1 MRLTVE
7 EVESV
12 AQAVELGVLLCS
24 EEPLKDTL
32 LVAQSV
38 GESEGLALRVPL
50 LVLLPHWLSDA
61 TALALNVGERE
72 AELQAVSERVPEE
85 LAQWVADKED
95 VGVGMEARG
104 EGESVRVEDAVTESE
119 PL

>member
-1 MRLTVE
+1 VWLTVE

-50 LVLLPHWLSDA
+50 LVLLPHWLPE
-61 TALALNVGERE
+61 ALALALGPEEVE
-72 AELQAVSERVPEE
+72 AEMQAVPERVPEV
-85 LAQWVADKED
+85 LAQWEADKED
-95 VGVGMEARG
+95 VGVGMEA
-104 EGESVRVEDAVTESE
+104 
-119 PL
+119 

>member
-1 MRLTVE
+1 MWLTVE

-50 LVLLPHWLSDA
+50 LVLLPHWLPE
-61 TALALNVGERE
+61 ALALALGPEEVE
-72 AELQAVSERVPEE
+72 AEMQAVPERVPEV
-85 LAQWVADKED
+85 LAQWEADKED
-95 VGVGMEARG
+95 VGVGMEA
-104 EGESVRVEDAVTESE
+104 
-119 PL
+119 